1 MWRHILTVSYLVSSY
16 NKSEYLNSVLES
28 VASELKQTGGDVLIV
43 DDGSTDG
50 SWATIEAFIKC
61 DPRITARRQENRG
74 IFNVT
79 NQLIKAGAEKW
90 MRIIDCDDPPI
101 LGSTALLVEIA
112 ERENADYVFGKT
124 VPYGPEPLTSD
135 KLLQFQEIPHK
146 MEVIADP
153 LKYAIRE
160 YNHVPSTALIQRS
173 CIPPGTAL
181 NENFI
186 SCQDLALALPI
197 FVNAKVLRIDVP
209 VCHQLTGA
217 RKRLSANE
225 ALTWFQTIQIIKEF
239 GNTRFDTKYKYM
251 SARKHVSRALRW
263 MRHHRMI
270 GRWPL
275 MYLKLL
281 LLYGSLLV
289 SNPLCWECYLES
301 ATQPYRKLIPAGR
314 QIY

>member
-112 ERENADYVFGKT
+112 ERENADYVLGRRSPT
-124 VPYGPEPLTSD
+124 VP
-135 KLLQFQEIPHK
+135 
-146 MEVIADP
+146 
-153 LKYAIRE
+153 
-160 YNHVPSTALIQRS
+160 
-173 CIPPGTAL
+173 
-181 NENFI
+181 
-186 SCQDLALALPI
+186 
-197 FVNAKVLRIDVP
+197 
-209 VCHQLTGA
+209 
-217 RKRLSANE
+217 
-225 ALTWFQTIQIIKEF
+225 
-239 GNTRFDTKYKYM
+239 
-251 SARKHVSRALRW
+251 
-263 MRHHRMI
+263 
-270 GRWPL
+270 
-275 MYLKLL
+275 
-281 LLYGSLLV
+281 SL
-289 SNPLCWECYLES
+289 
-301 ATQPYRKLIPAGR
+301 
-314 QIY
+314 